1 MIKDLILFRGLPGSG
16 KSSLAGVLC
25 KVNYSA
31 DMFFEL
37 DGEYKFDKLKISQA
51 HEWCQS
57 KVEESMASNEPI
69 IGVANTFTMEWEMDV
84 YYRLAEH
91 FGYRVHTIIVEN
103 RHLSNNV
110 HGCPEEMVEIMRNR
124 FNVQL

>member
-25 KVNYSA
+25 KVHYSA

-37 DGEYKFDKLKISQA
+37 DGEYKFDILKLQLA

-57 KVEESMASNEPI
+57 KVEESMAANEPI

-84 YYRLAEH
+84 YFRLAEI

-103 RHLSNNV
+103 RHLSENV
-110 HGCPEEMVEIMRNR
+110 HGCPEETIKKMRDR
-124 FNVQL
+124 FCIQL